1 MEEFCERGKKYQYIL
16 PDKDNNIVK
25 YNEKCHSIILVGAN
39 GAGKSRL
46 GVWIE
51 KNDPEH
57 VHRIGAQR
65 NLSFGNYIQQKSY
78 EQASNLMMYGNE
90 KYRTEHDE
98 RWKWDGEKYD
108 YISSLLDDYEYVLS
122 AVLALKNNEQEKYI
136 LECIENE
143 KAGKLH
149 KSVPEMVTDKLNKI
163 WKSIYP
169 HRDITIKDGKII
181 ASLTDEQ
188 GNIKEYI

>member
-1 MEEFCERGKKYQYIL
+1 MG
-16 PDKDNNIVK
+16 
-25 YNEKCHSIILVGAN
+25 
-39 GAGKSRL
+39 
-46 GVWIE
+46 
-51 KNDPEH
+51 
-57 VHRIGAQR
+57 
-65 NLSFGNYIQQKSY
+65 
-78 EQASNLMMYGNE
+78 
-90 KYRTEHDE
+90 
-98 RWKWDGEKYD
+98 
-108 YISSLLDDYEYVLS
+108 SSLLDDYEYVLS

-188 GNIKEYI
+188 GNIKEYIWIENLITKKQPTKM